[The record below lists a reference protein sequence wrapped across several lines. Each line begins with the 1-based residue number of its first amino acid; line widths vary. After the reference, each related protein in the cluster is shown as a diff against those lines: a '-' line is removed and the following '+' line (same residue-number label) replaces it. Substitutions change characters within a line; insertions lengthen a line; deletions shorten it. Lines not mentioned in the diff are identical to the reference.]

1 MNKKLKIKDILLIA
15 LITAVY
21 MLVYFVTMMVSMPL
35 GGFGHAISPGI
46 NGLISGIIIY
56 FLARKV
62 GKMWQFTIF
71 TLLTQGVF
79 SIMGGGYL
87 PWFISATLTAVIADL
102 IASRSKEEPVVKI
115 ALASGIIHVG
125 QAWGAIIPALFFLDK
140 FKEDWIK
147 RGQTLEAMDENIK
160 YVSSYWGVLSTVI
173 VFVLAFIGIYVGYF
187 ILRKHFKEK

>member
-1 MNKKLKIKDILLIA
+1 
-15 LITAVY
+15 
-21 MLVYFVTMMVSMPL
+21 
-35 GGFGHAISPGI
+35 
-46 NGLISGIIIY
+46 
-56 FLARKV
+56 
-62 GKMWQFTIF
+62 
-71 TLLTQGVF
+71 
-79 SIMGGGYL
+79 MGGGYL

-102 IASRSKEEPVVKI
+102 IASRSKEEPVVKV

-140 FKEDWIK
+140 FKEDWVK

-160 YVSSYWGVLSTVI
+160 YVSSYWGVISTVI